1 MTQHESKADMQRRSG
16 THVTNREGI
25 PSLDNIDFKHNPF
38 IVFWEITR
46 SCSLACR
53 HCRAVAQPKRHPQEL
68 TTAEGENLID
78 QIASMGNPL
87 LVITGGDPMMRPDLV
102 HFIGYASRKGLR
114 VSLAP
119 SATRLVTRQALEKAH
134 DAGLVRVSISLDG
147 PNADI
152 HDAFRRTPGAFDLT
166 MRAFEVVAQ
175 AGLTLQVN
183 TTVSRY
189 NCNCLDDIA
198 AKVTEFK
205 AVLWSVFFLVP
216 TGRGKDEDMISPQE
230 HEEVFNWLYDTS
242 KHVPF
247 DVKTTAAEHYRRV
260 VIQRKR
266 AEAGISDGEVKLE
279 LVAPGFSFQD
289 GIGRAPK
296 GVNDGNGCCFISHI
310 GEVSPSGFLPLVVGN
325 IRQQSL
331 VNIYRDSP
339 VMRDL
344 RDPDKLKG
352 KCGRCEYK
360 RVCGGSRARAYAVT
374 GDYLQA
380 EPYCIYQPGQK
391 VAAVAGA
398 QGSRT

>member
-1 MTQHESKADMQRRSG
+1 MQYLFG
-16 THVTNREGI
+16 KGAPQGQGK
-25 PSLDNIDFKHNPF
+25 PSLDGVDFSQNPF
-38 IVFWEITR
+38 IVFWEVTR
-46 SCSLACR
+46 ACALACR

-68 TTAEGENLID
+68 TTAEGEALID
-78 QIASMGNPL
+78 QIASMGRPL

-102 HFIGYASRKGLR
+102 HLIDHATRKGLR

-119 SATRLVTRQALEKAH
+119 SATRLVTRQALERAR

-147 PNADI
+147 PNAEV
-152 HDAFRRTPGAFDLT
+152 HDAFRRTPGSFDLT
-166 MRAFEVVAQ
+166 MQVLQAVGQ

-189 NCNCLDDIA
+189 NRGCLEAIA
-198 AKVTEFK
+198 DKVAEFR

-242 KHVPF
+242 RRVPF

-260 VIQRKR
+260 VIQRR
-266 AEAGISDGEVKLE
+266 HAEAGISGGEVRLE

-289 GIGRAPK
+289 GIGRATK

-310 GEVSPSGFLPLVVGN
+310 GEVCPSGFLPLVVGN
-325 IRQQSL
+325 VRQQPL
-331 VNIYRDSP
+331 PEIYRDSP
-339 VMRDL
+339 IMRDL
-344 RDPDKLKG
+344 RNPDKLKG

-360 RVCGGSRARAYAVT
+360 KVCGGSRARAYAVT

-380 EPYCIYQPGQK
+380 EPYCIYQPGQQ
-391 VAAVAGA
+391 AVAMAAAGD
-398 QGSRT
+398 SETP